1 MVLSDKYFRIKQHTL
16 LMKEESLMK
25 KAMNLIM
32 VVVILASM
40 AIPIVAGAT
49 ASNPYRHKD
58 AWFQSYSQGCAA
70 IYRCS
75 CNPVNNYLS
84 ASAA

>member
-1 MVLSDKYFRIKQHTL
+1 
-16 LMKEESLMK
+16 MK

-75 CNPVNNYLS
+75 CNKS
-84 ASAA
+84 AVQCKRHLQVDFYYN